1 MRVISADSHMMEP
14 PDLWQERLDN
24 KYKDRAPRVIQGYQG
39 KKGSFFTVEGI
50 RPFPVAGGF
59 AAGNKPEDLPK
70 AWEKGYEG
78 CRPSGWDPVE
88 RIKDQDID
96 GVEAEVLYTTL
107 GMSLFGLDDAGFQQ
121 ACFGAYNDW
130 VAEFCSHNPKRL
142 FGIALISLEDIQAG
156 AKELERCAKKGMRG
170 AMIWGSPPREHP
182 YSSLEY
188 DPFWA
193 AAQDLQVPV
202 SLHVVTS
209 KKGNQEK
216 KASASGEAQP
226 RRERRGGTQSNYMRL
241 IHEVQQS
248 ITDIIFSGVLERF
261 PKLLIVSAENDTGW
275 LPHFMYRADHAWE
288 KFRFFEKEPLPMA
301 PSEYIKRQLYA
312 TFQDDPIGPST
323 WDFFGADNYM
333 WASDFPHTDSTW
345 PNSLDVI
352 KKDFAKVPADVTQK
366 IVADNAIRLY
376 RMA

>member
-1 MRVISADSHMMEP
+1 MRVVSADSHMMEP
-14 PDLWQERLDN
+14 ADLWQTRLDA
-24 KYKDRAPRVIQGYQG
+24 KYRDRAPKVIDGYNG
-39 KKGSFFTVEGI
+39 KKGSFFCVEGI

-59 AAGNKPEDLPK
+59 AAGNKPEELPK

-78 CRPSGWDPVE
+78 ARPSGWDPVE
-88 RIKDQDID
+88 RIKDQEID
-96 GVEAEVLYTTL
+96 GVDAEVLYTTL

-130 VAEFCSHNPKRL
+130 VSEFCSHDPKRL

-156 AKELERCAKKGMRG
+156 AHELERCAKKGMRG
-170 AMIWGSPPREHP
+170 AMIWGSPPREKP
-182 YSSLEY
+182 YSSREY

-193 AAQDLQVPV
+193 AAQDLHLPV

-216 KASASGEAQP
+216 KRTNSEPAPAPNVVRSG
-226 RRERRGGTQSNYMRL
+226 RQSVYMRL

-248 ITDIIFSGVLERF
+248 ITDIILGGVLERF

-275 LPHFMYRADHAWE
+275 IPHYMYRADHAWE
-288 KFRFFEKEPLPMA
+288 KFRYFDKDSLPMP
-301 PSEYIKRQLYA
+301 PSEYVRRQLYA

-323 WDFFGADNYM
+323 WDYFGEDNYM

-345 PNSLDVI
+345 PDSQAVI
-352 KKDFAKVPADVTQK
+352 KKDFAKVPEQVTKK
-366 IVADNAIRLY
+366 IVADNAIKLY
-376 RMA
+376 RME